1 MLTAKISGDALD
13 WIKKRPPRSMFKQ
26 LFLEIKALL
35 IPIMS
40 IGSAKSPAEGL
51 KDSECKWGVITTRP
65 PIPYVVAV
73 DPYEK
78 AEKTEI
84 KTKLADGTNY

>member
-1 MLTAKISGDALD
+1 MAKISGDALD
-13 WIKKRPPRSMFKQ
+13 WIKRKTPRSKFKQ
-26 LFLEIKALL
+26 IFLETKRIL

-40 IGSAKSPAEGL
+40 SGSVESPAEGL
-51 KDSECKWGVITTRP
+51 KDLECKRGVIPTRP
-65 PIPYVVAV
+65 PIPYVTTV

-84 KTKLADGTNY
+84 KTILPDSTNY